1 MKVDNRERPAPAPRL
16 KEFADEARQMP
27 LEQLRELELSL
38 PETRGLAGS
47 TGVFLGLLEA
57 LALLPKGSEVAARVR
72 ERAVAAAVHV
82 VVDRANLQMSL
93 YESPAPEYWEAFKVV
108 HEAALQGRCR
118 TSMVDAVDEIRREML
133 EKRDEPPPLGDC
145 GTIWML

>member
-1 MKVDNRERPAPAPRL
+1 VKQHDRERPAPAPRL

-57 LALLPKGSEVAARVR
+57 LALLPNGSEAAKRVR

-82 VVDRANLQMSL
+82 VVDRAGLQMSL
-93 YESPAPEYWEAFKVV
+93 YESPAREYWEAFEVV
-108 HEAALQGRCR
+108 REATLQGRVR
-118 TSMVDAVDEIRREML
+118 SSSIDEILWEI
-133 EKRDEPPPLGDC
+133 EESKNEPPPLGDC
-145 GTIWML
+145 GTIWVV